1 MEIFIMGSKSR
12 SYFALAMGT
21 LAMMV
26 CFMVWL
32 SLAPMI
38 DIILKNAGV
47 EVSELQRSLL
57 LATPILLGS
66 IMRIPMGIMSDR
78 FGGKKT
84 YIILMLFL
92 IIPVLMIPRVHSYGM
107 LVFSALLLG
116 MSGTSFAIG
125 VSYVTR
131 FFPPEKQ
138 GLVLGIA
145 GVGNIGTA
153 FSAFF
158 FPRWVKTINLNGVF
172 YVLIGLLI
180 LFVILL
186 LFSPESETNKNAS
199 LGASLSVAKE
209 RDTWLLALFY
219 FLTFG
224 MFMSMTNLLST
235 FMVNL
240 FNDSLV
246 DAGLWAAMFAVV
258 GTLVRPIGGYL
269 SDKIRPMTLLRY
281 DFILIIVAAI
291 VLGIFLE
298 TKGIFTTLIIAVAI
312 LVGLGN
318 GIIFKMVPFVSSGN
332 TGAVTGF
339 VGAMGGLGGYF
350 PPIILGLI
358 KQMTGSYKIGI
369 YLIAIFGI
377 ICLVLL
383 QKIYISGSRRI
394 VS

>member
-1 MEIFIMGSKSR
+1 MGSSKSR

-47 EVSELQRSLL
+47 QVSELQRSLL

-107 LVFSALLLG
+107 LVFTALLLG

-153 FSAFF
+153 FSSFF
-158 FPRWVKTINLNGVF
+158 FPRWVKVIDLNGVF
-172 YVLIGLLI
+172 YVLIGLLV
-180 LFVILL
+180 LFIILL

-199 LGASLSVAKE
+199 IVASLSVAKE

-235 FMVNL
+235 FMVGL

-246 DAGLWAAMFAVV
+246 DAGLWAALFAVI
-258 GTLVRPIGGYL
+258 GTLVRPVGGYL
-269 SDKIRPMTLLRY
+269 SDKIRPMSLLRY
-281 DFILIIVAAI
+281 DFILIIIAAV

-298 TKGIFTTLIIAVAI
+298 TKGIFTTIIVALAV

>member
-1 MEIFIMGSKSR
+1 MGSKSR

-158 FPRWVKTINLNGVF
+158 FPRWVKTIDLNGVF
-172 YVLIGLLI
+172 YVLIGLLV
-180 LFVILL
+180 LFIILL

-199 LGASLSVAKE
+199 LVASLSVAKE

-235 FMVNL
+235 FMVGL
-240 FNDSLV
+240 FHDNLV
-246 DAGLWAAMFAVV
+246 DAGLWAALFAVI
-258 GTLVRPIGGYL
+258 GTLVRPVGGYL
-269 SDKIRPMTLLRY
+269 SDKIRPMSLLRY
-281 DFILIIVAAI
+281 DFILIIIAAI

-298 TKGIFTTLIIAVAI
+298 TKGIFTTIIVALAI

>member
-1 MEIFIMGSKSR
+1 MGSKSR

>member
-1 MEIFIMGSKSR
+1 
-12 SYFALAMGT
+12 
-21 LAMMV
+21 
-26 CFMVWL
+26 
-32 SLAPMI
+32 
-38 DIILKNAGV
+38 
-47 EVSELQRSLL
+47 
-57 LATPILLGS
+57 
-66 IMRIPMGIMSDR
+66 
-78 FGGKKT
+78 
-84 YIILMLFL
+84 
-92 IIPVLMIPRVHSYGM
+92 
-107 LVFSALLLG
+107 
-116 MSGTSFAIG
+116 
-125 VSYVTR
+125 
-131 FFPPEKQ
+131 
-138 GLVLGIA
+138 LVLGIA

>member
-1 MEIFIMGSKSR
+1 MGSKSR

-180 LFVILL
+180 LFIILL

-240 FNDSLV
+240 FNDNLV

-258 GTLVRPIGGYL
+258 GTLLRPVGGYL

-291 VLGIFLE
+291 ILGIFLE
-298 TKGIFTTLIIAVAI
+298 TKGIFTTLIIAMAI
-312 LVGLGN
+312 LVGIGN

>member
-1 MEIFIMGSKSR
+1 MGSKSR

-131 FFPPEKQ
+131 FFPP
-138 GLVLGIA
+138 
-145 GVGNIGTA
+145 
-153 FSAFF
+153 
-158 FPRWVKTINLNGVF
+158 
-172 YVLIGLLI
+172 
-180 LFVILL
+180 
-186 LFSPESETNKNAS
+186 
-199 LGASLSVAKE
+199 
-209 RDTWLLALFY
+209 
-219 FLTFG
+219 
-224 MFMSMTNLLST
+224 
-235 FMVNL
+235 
-240 FNDSLV
+240 
-246 DAGLWAAMFAVV
+246 
-258 GTLVRPIGGYL
+258 
-269 SDKIRPMTLLRY
+269 
-281 DFILIIVAAI
+281 
-291 VLGIFLE
+291 
-298 TKGIFTTLIIAVAI
+298 
-312 LVGLGN
+312 
-318 GIIFKMVPFVSSGN
+318 
-332 TGAVTGF
+332 
-339 VGAMGGLGGYF
+339 
-350 PPIILGLI
+350 
-358 KQMTGSYKIGI
+358 
-369 YLIAIFGI
+369 
-377 ICLVLL
+377 
-383 QKIYISGSRRI
+383 
-394 VS
+394 

>member
-1 MEIFIMGSKSR
+1 MGSSKSR

-47 EVSELQRSLL
+47 QVSELQRSLL

-107 LVFSALLLG
+107 LVFTALLLG

-153 FSAFF
+153 FSSFF
-158 FPRWVKTINLNGVF
+158 FPRWVKVIDLNGVF
-172 YVLIGLLI
+172 YVLIGLLV
-180 LFVILL
+180 LFIILL

-224 MFMSMTNLLST
+224 MFMSLTNLLST
-235 FMVNL
+235 FMIGL

-246 DAGLWAAMFAVV
+246 DAGLWAALFAVI
-258 GTLVRPIGGYL
+258 GTLVRPVGGYL
-269 SDKIRPMTLLRY
+269 SDKIRPMSLLRY
-281 DFILIIVAAI
+281 DFILIIIAAV

-298 TKGIFTTLIIAVAI
+298 TKGIFTTIIVALAV

>member
-1 MEIFIMGSKSR
+1 MGSSKSR

-47 EVSELQRSLL
+47 QVSELQRSLL

-107 LVFSALLLG
+107 LVFTALLLG

-153 FSAFF
+153 FSSFF
-158 FPRWVKTINLNGVF
+158 FPRWVKVIDLNGVF
-172 YVLIGLLI
+172 YVLIGLLV
-180 LFVILL
+180 LFIILL
-186 LFSPESETNKNAS
+186 LFSPESETNKTAS

-224 MFMSMTNLLST
+224 MFMSLTNLLST
-235 FMVNL
+235 FMIGL

-246 DAGLWAAMFAVV
+246 DAGLWAALFAVI
-258 GTLVRPIGGYL
+258 GTLVRPVGGYL
-269 SDKIRPMTLLRY
+269 SDKIRPMSLLRY
-281 DFILIIVAAI
+281 DFILIIIAAV

-298 TKGIFTTLIIAVAI
+298 TKGIFTTIIVALAV

>member
-1 MEIFIMGSKSR
+1 MGSSKSR

-47 EVSELQRSLL
+47 QVSELQRSLL

-66 IMRIPMGIMSDR
+66 IMRIPMGIVSDR

-107 LVFSALLLG
+107 LVFTALLLG

-153 FSAFF
+153 FSSFF
-158 FPRWVKTINLNGVF
+158 FPRWVKVIDLNGVF
-172 YVLIGLLI
+172 YVLIGLLV
-180 LFVILL
+180 LFIILL

-224 MFMSMTNLLST
+224 MFMSLTNLLST
-235 FMVNL
+235 FMIGL

-246 DAGLWAAMFAVV
+246 DAGLWAALFAVI
-258 GTLVRPIGGYL
+258 GTLVRPVGGYL
-269 SDKIRPMTLLRY
+269 SDKIRPMSLLRY
-281 DFILIIVAAI
+281 DFILIIIAAV

-298 TKGIFTTLIIAVAI
+298 TKGIFTTIIVALAV

-350 PPIILGLI
+350 PPIVLGLI